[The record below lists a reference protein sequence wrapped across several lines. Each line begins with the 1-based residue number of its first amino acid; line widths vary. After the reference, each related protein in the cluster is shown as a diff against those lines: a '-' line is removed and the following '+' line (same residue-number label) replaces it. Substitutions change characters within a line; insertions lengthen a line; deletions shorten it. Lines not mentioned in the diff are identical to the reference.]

1 MNGLH
6 TTKASG
12 QIDGRLYSTPLSAV
26 SETVVPR
33 TDARPEVGLPKKRRR
48 PPYSYTALIAQ
59 AIIVSKNQ
67 QLTLREIYDS
77 INDTYPQI
85 CQGPDI
91 GWQNTIRHNLS
102 LNQCF
107 KRIPRHQLPPSLSSR
122 LRGKGS
128 YWTVDVE
135 LMDPGTRMRLEE
147 ALALGAANGAASQ
160 GNPSES
166 LVSSKRARLSPVL
179 QLPAPT
185 SNRPKLGRLSSA
197 SSDSGNGVMTFI
209 PAPQSY
215 CPSNQSSPYTYYGDE
230 DIQYV
235 SPAAQSSSPYF
246 QSTMNSPI
254 PMPTLPVKH
263 MLPPIPH
270 CHAAN
275 ASANHAQH
283 LPSLTSAMSRPLQG
297 NRLYSRLV
305 QHRGVDNLTSSPS
318 AANSNHAQWSGV
330 PDSPPPLD
338 NESASLFAYTAQ
350 QYSFGA
356 AVSCARSTARPPS
369 LMRPVVLNSATAS
382 GPTLTPILSSL
393 ESRKQSPYSLSPAST
408 IMHLN
413 ETSGN
418 NSDSETSSELVKLT
432 INHLLN

>member
-1 MNGLH
+1 MNELH
-6 TTKASG
+6 TAKAPG
-12 QIDGRLYSTPLSAV
+12 QIDNRLHSTPLS
-26 SETVVPR
+26 VVPDTVAPR
-33 TDARPEVGLPKKRRR
+33 VDVRPEVGLPKKRRR

-59 AIIVSKNQ
+59 AIIVSKNK

-77 INDTYPQI
+77 INDAYPQI

-147 ALALGAANGAASQ
+147 ALALGAATSSSTL
-160 GNPSES
+160 GNSTES
-166 LVSSKRARLSPVL
+166 LVSTKRAKLSPK
-179 QLPAPT
+179 
-185 SNRPKLGRLSSA
+185 SSRPKPGRLSNA
-197 SSDSGNGVMTFI
+197 SSDGGNGVMTFM
-209 PAPQSY
+209 PDPQSY

-270 CHAAN
+270 CRTAAD
-275 ASANHAQH
+275 ASANHPQH
-283 LPSLTSAMSRPLQG
+283 LPPLTSAMPRPLQG
-297 NRLYSRLV
+297 NRLYSRVV
-305 QHRGVDNLTSSPS
+305 QHRGTDKLASSPF
-318 AANSNHAQWSGV
+318 AANSNHPHWSGV

-338 NESASLFAYTAQ
+338 NESTSLLTYTAP
-350 QYSFGA
+350 QYSFGT
-356 AVSCARSTARPPS
+356 AVSYSRSTARPAS
-369 LMRPVVLNSATAS
+369 QTRPMHHGSAFAS

-408 IMHLN
+408 VMHLH

-418 NSDSETSSELVKLT
+418 NSDAEASSELVKLT

>member
-59 AIIVSKNQ
+59 AIIVSKNK

-160 GNPSES
+160 
-166 LVSSKRARLSPVL
+166 VL
-179 QLPAPT
+179 LP
-185 SNRPKLGRLSSA
+185 
-197 SSDSGNGVMTFI
+197 I
-209 PAPQSY
+209 
-215 CPSNQSSPYTYYGDE
+215 
-230 DIQYV
+230 
-235 SPAAQSSSPYF
+235 
-246 QSTMNSPI
+246 
-254 PMPTLPVKH
+254 
-263 MLPPIPH
+263 
-270 CHAAN
+270 
-275 ASANHAQH
+275 
-283 LPSLTSAMSRPLQG
+283 
-297 NRLYSRLV
+297 
-305 QHRGVDNLTSSPS
+305 
-318 AANSNHAQWSGV
+318 
-330 PDSPPPLD
+330 
-338 NESASLFAYTAQ
+338 
-350 QYSFGA
+350 
-356 AVSCARSTARPPS
+356 
-369 LMRPVVLNSATAS
+369 
-382 GPTLTPILSSL
+382 
-393 ESRKQSPYSLSPAST
+393 
-408 IMHLN
+408 
-413 ETSGN
+413 
-418 NSDSETSSELVKLT
+418 
-432 INHLLN
+432 